1 MCRDGKVDPE
11 KFGILGISGRWF
23 VRGNVVRDLLALNKL
38 EVSPW
43 DTWRLATKDDN
54 ALTDAH
60 LALCDRIAAVTQGD
74 DVDLAEIRAIYDTV
88 EDVHLPPWLR

>member
-1 MCRDGKVDPE
+1 VGED
-11 KFGILGISGRWF
+11 
-23 VRGNVVRDLLALNKL
+23 KL

-54 ALTDAH
+54 TLTARH
-60 LALCDRIAAVTQGD
+60 LALCDQIAAAIQGE

-88 EDVHLPPWLR
+88 EDVRVPPWLR